1 MLDVRIE
8 NYFDNKSFTQVYIL
22 MGNFLSNYNLVRW
35 RVKEKG
41 GSDNNN
47 YTCIYPLGI
56 FAVLDYLKRKGNLKE
71 YKITFLVPHSL
82 FIRFVNDD
90 ITLNDITNYEK
101 LKEYFLRDIDNF
113 YFKFCEKIKNKL
125 KIAKE
130 RNKKISFQ
138 DKVQIQMLNA
148 LLKEKEKFNKK
159 FDFELNEDNFLD
171 YFENDNSKKEEINI
185 YLKKLNSDLKN
196 LLKNIEIKIVPSIS
210 SYRKEQKNSKVEF
223 KYNLT
228 FFDRVLFNYF
238 SFLKDFNENVKY
250 CKSKDL
256 KKINTILDLSVGLN
270 ALISEVEE
278 AYNSLCTYASLYNSF
293 YNDNRYIFLV
303 SVSDPVF
310 SYDGEEKNVNV
321 YQIERKMLFNEP
333 LKYKDIQILD
343 VYLSEIKKVPNTPSI
358 TDDENTLKLENFK
371 ILPEL
376 SLFLFYLLK
385 YNLPLAITLLSQDEH
400 EIISS
405 FLELKNNVLNILS
418 DIFANLKNYMEVLD
432 EVQTNEFK
440 FNFRLSYENIFKSFP
455 IKNKLRS
462 ILGENRPENI
472 TDSQHQEFFNK
483 LRNLTYLLGFGEII
497 SEEIRIFCE
506 NNCKKDDPIFVTLE
520 NNGKIKAVLFKAGE
534 GIENHEYF
542 KFIRG
547 LYDKFNLKINKLY
560 LERDLNPRR
569 KSKKYSEEFAN
580 LIYYW
585 DHYRKNYFLKEKIRD
600 SKDIRIDENN
610 IRNFLSHSG
619 FTLTLICIEEENI
632 EEKKENK
639 KNYLAVYYS
648 QKPILFYPKKYKIHN
663 KFKNLKELILR
674 LDESIKHI

>member
-41 GSDNNN
+41 GSDNQF
-47 YTCIYPLGI
+47 IHPLGI
-56 FAVLDYLKRKGNLKE
+56 FAILEYLKKKEKLGN

-82 FIRFVNDD
+82 FINVIYSGID
-90 ITLNDITNYEK
+90 LEDITNYEK

-125 KIAKE
+125 KRAKE
-130 RNKKISFQ
+130 KSEKLSPL
-138 DKVQIQMLNA
+138 DKVQIQMLNT
-148 LLKEKEKFNKK
+148 LLKEKLNID
-159 FDFELNEDNFLD
+159 FDLNEDNFLD

-185 YLKKLNSDLKN
+185 YLKKLSSNLRN
-196 LLKNIEIKIVPSIS
+196 LLKNKEIKIVPSIS
-210 SYRKEQKNSKVEF
+210 SYRKQQNSKKIEF
-223 KYNLT
+223 KYNLSS
-228 FFDRVLFNYF
+228 FDRVLFNYF
-238 SFLKDFNENVKY
+238 SFLKDFNENIKY

-293 YNDNRYIFLV
+293 HYKYVFLT

-310 SYDGEEKNVNV
+310 SYGGEEKNINM

-333 LKYKDIQILD
+333 LKYKDIQVINLYLD
-343 VYLSEIKKVPNTPSI
+343 EIKIKKTVHPRYHSDSKKN
-358 TDDENTLKLENFK
+358 LKKLS
-371 ILPEL
+371 EL

-400 EIISS
+400 EVISN
-405 FLELKNNVLNILS
+405 FLEVKNDILNILS
-418 DIFANLKNYMEVLD
+418 DIFANLENYMEVEVLD
-432 EVQTNEFK
+432 EVQTNEIK
-440 FNFRLSYENIFKSFP
+440 FNFRLSYKNIFNSFP
-455 IKNKLRS
+455 IKNRLRN
-462 ILGENRPENI
+462 ILGENRSENI

-497 SEEIRIFCE
+497 SDEIRIFCE

-520 NNGKIKAVLFKAGE
+520 NNGKIKAVLFEAGKR
-534 GIENHEYF
+534 IKNHEYF

-547 LYDKFNLKINKLY
+547 LYNKFNLKINKLY
-560 LERDLNPRR
+560 LERDLNP
-569 KSKKYSEEFAN
+569 SKKTCDEFAN
-580 LIYYW
+580 LIRNW
-585 DHYRKNYFLKEKIRD
+585 DKCKKEKVQDNEREIREIFIN
-600 SKDIRIDENN
+600 KRGV
-610 IRNFLSHSG
+610 RNFLSHSG
-619 FTLTLICIEEENI
+619 FTTNLVCIKEKTIN
-632 EEKKENK
+632 EKKH
-639 KNYLAVYYS
+639 LAVYYS
-648 QKPILFYPKKYKIHN
+648 SKPLVVLLNNGVKHN
-663 KFKNLKELILR
+663 FKNLKELILK
-674 LDESIKHI
+674 LDELNL